1 MREPW
6 SFLAKEESA
15 SGSGSGSESE
25 SGSEGRG
32 VRPRGVRGRHVRQD
46 LHLAIAVDSNA
57 RVRGAPGERAKREA
71 RVRESE
77 GGAHVGRDQCVQI
90 DTDHCGRTRRASE
103 RMGANER
110 ANERTSE
117 RANEQTSERANEQ
130 TSERA
135 SPSSGQRASAR
146 RSSTYQDRRHRPQR
160 ARSGRRTGRARLW
173 RWRWR
178 WR

>member
-15 SGSGSGSESE
+15 SGRGSGSEGE
-25 SGSEGRG
+25 SEGRG

-110 ANERTSE
+110 ANERTSK
-117 RANEQTSERANEQ
+117 RANEQTSK
-130 TSERA
+130 RA
-135 SPSSGQRASAR
+135 SESQQWAEGECTSLEHVPGPETSSAESAFGTKNRASA
-146 RSSTYQDRRHRPQR
+146 TVEVEVEV
-160 ARSGRRTGRARLW
+160 GNVM
-173 RWRWR
+173 
-178 WR
+178 

>member
-6 SFLAKEESA
+6 SFLAKEGSA
-15 SGSGSGSESE
+15 SGSGSGSG

-32 VRPRGVRGRHVRQD
+32 VRPRGGRGKHVRQD

-57 RVRGAPGERAKREA
+57 RVRGAPGKRAKRVA

-90 DTDHCGRTRRASE
+90 DADHCGRKRRASE
-103 RMGANER
+103 RVGASER

-117 RANEQTSERANEQ
+117 RANEHVPGPETSSAESAFGTKN
-130 TSERA
+130 
-135 SPSSGQRASAR
+135 RASA
-146 RSSTYQDRRHRPQR
+146 TME
-160 ARSGRRTGRARLW
+160 GKGT
-173 RWRWR
+173 
-178 WR
+178 

>member
-6 SFLAKEESA
+6 SFLAKEGSA
-15 SGSGSGSESE
+15 SGSGSGSESR
-25 SGSEGRG
+25 SEGRG

-110 ANERTSE
+110 ANERTSKRVPAVGRG
-117 RANEQTSERANEQ
+117 RAHVA
-130 TSERA
+130 
-135 SPSSGQRASAR
+135 
-146 RSSTYQDRRHRPQR
+146 R
-160 ARSGRRTGRARLW
+160 ARTRTGDIVRRERVRDEEQGERDCGGGGGGGRQRNVSVW
-173 RWRWR
+173 GS
-178 WR
+178 